1 MKWLLIAL
9 IVIPGTIADL
19 LNAMGVK
26 RNGEAYDFRRLR
38 ASRWTVG
45 VPKEKSECS

>member
-1 MKWLLIAL
+1 MKWLMIAL

-26 RNGEAYDFRRLR
+26 RNGEAYDFRPFDFPVNRLPR
-38 ASRWTVG
+38 T
-45 VPKEKSECS
+45 